1 MKLFKNYNFSFDKNE
16 SKLIINFCKQAL
28 NQFQTDSKF
37 YLETKLF
44 SSIVDK
50 ISENPS
56 NVKLTKEEVKRLS
69 FQINENIKYLDQQ
82 IKKSWFL
89 KRWLYKSLANQYKS
103 LIIKHFND
111 F

>member
-16 SKLIINFCKQAL
+16 AKLITNFCKQAL
-28 NQFQTDSKF
+28 SQFQTDSKF

-44 SSIVDK
+44 SSIIEK
-50 ISENPS
+50 ITDNSS

-69 FQINENIKYLDQQ
+69 FQINENIKYLEQQ
-82 IKKSWFL
+82 MKKSWFF
-89 KRWLYKSLANQYKS
+89 KRWLYKSLSTQYKS
-103 LIIKHFND
+103 LIVKHFND